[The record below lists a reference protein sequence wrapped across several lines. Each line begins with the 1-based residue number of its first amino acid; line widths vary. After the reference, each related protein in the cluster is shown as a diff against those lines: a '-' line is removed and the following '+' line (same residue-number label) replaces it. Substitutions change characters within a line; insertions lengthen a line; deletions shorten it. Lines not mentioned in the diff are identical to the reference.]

1 MKGRKEEGGR
11 EEGGRKASD
20 PMSTTR
26 ALLYGTLA
34 VGILDALDAV
44 VFFGLRGVQPI
55 RIFQSVASGL
65 LGRAAFSGGMP
76 SAALGVALHF
86 FIAFLIVAVFFVV
99 SRRFPA
105 LVRAP
110 VLSGLLYGIGAYMV
124 MQYIVIPLS
133 AAGAGRF
140 SWPVVANGML
150 IHMFGVG
157 LPASLA
163 ARAATRR
170 PVTSR
175 AWNS

>member
-1 MKGRKEEGGR
+1 
-11 EEGGRKASD
+11 
-20 PMSTTR
+20 MSTPR

-34 VGILDALDAV
+34 VGILDLLDAV

-55 RIFQSVASGL
+55 RIFQSIASGL
-65 LGRAAFSGGMP
+65 LGRAAFSGGTA
-76 SAALGVALHF
+76 SAALGIALHF
-86 FIAFLIVAVFFVV
+86 FIAFLIVAVFFLA
-99 SRRFPA
+99 SRRLPA

-110 VLSGLLYGIGAYMV
+110 ILSGLIYGIGAYIV
-124 MQYIVIPLS
+124 MQYLVIPLS
-133 AAGAGRF
+133 AAGTGRF
-140 SWPVVANGML
+140 SWPVFVNGVL

-170 PVTSR
+170 PTTSR

>member
-1 MKGRKEEGGR
+1 
-11 EEGGRKASD
+11 
-20 PMSTTR
+20 MSTPR

-34 VGILDALDAV
+34 VGILDLLDAV

-55 RIFQSVASGL
+55 RIFQSIASGL
-65 LGRAAFSGGMP
+65 LGRAAFSGGMA
-76 SAALGVALHF
+76 SAVLGIALHF
-86 FIAFLIVAVFFVV
+86 FIAFLIVAVFFLA
-99 SRRFPA
+99 SRRLPA

-110 VLSGLLYGIGAYMV
+110 ILSGLIYGIGAYIV

-133 AAGAGRF
+133 AAGTGRF
-140 SWPVVANGML
+140 SWPVFVNGVL

-170 PVTSR
+170 PTTSR
-175 AWNS
+175 AWS

>member
-1 MKGRKEEGGR
+1 
-11 EEGGRKASD
+11 
-20 PMSTTR
+20 MSTSR

-34 VGILDALDAV
+34 VGILDLLDAV

-55 RIFQSVASGL
+55 RIFQSIASGL
-65 LGRAAFSGGMP
+65 LGRAAFSGGMA

-86 FIAFLIVAVFFVV
+86 FIAFLIVAVFFLA
-99 SRRFPA
+99 SRWVPA

-110 VLSGLLYGIGAYMV
+110 ILSGLIYGIGAYIV
-124 MQYIVIPLS
+124 MQYVVIPLS
-133 AAGAGRF
+133 AAGTGRF
-140 SWPVVANGML
+140 SWPVFVNGVL

-170 PVTSR
+170 PTTSR

>member
-1 MKGRKEEGGR
+1 
-11 EEGGRKASD
+11 
-20 PMSTTR
+20 MSTSR

-34 VGILDALDAV
+34 VGILDLLDAV

-55 RIFQSVASGL
+55 RIFQSIASGL
-65 LGRAAFSGGMP
+65 LGRAAFSGGMA
-76 SAALGVALHF
+76 SAALGIALHF
-86 FIAFLIVAVFFVV
+86 FIAFLIVAAFFLA
-99 SRRFPA
+99 SRRLPA

-110 VLSGLLYGIGAYMV
+110 ILSGLIYGIGAYIV

-133 AAGAGRF
+133 AAGTGRF
-140 SWPVVANGML
+140 SWPVFVNGVL

-170 PVTSR
+170 PTTSR

>member
-1 MKGRKEEGGR
+1 
-11 EEGGRKASD
+11 
-20 PMSTTR
+20 MSTSR

-34 VGILDALDAV
+34 VGILDLLDAL

-55 RIFQSVASGL
+55 RIFQSIASGL
-65 LGRAAFSGGMP
+65 LGRAAFSGGMG

-86 FIAFLIVAVFFVV
+86 FIAFLIVAVFFLA
-99 SRRFPA
+99 SRRLPA

-110 VLSGLLYGIGAYMV
+110 ILSGLIYGIGAYIV
-124 MQYIVIPLS
+124 MQYVVIPLS
-133 AAGAGRF
+133 AAGTGRF
-140 SWPVVANGML
+140 SWPVFVNGVL

-170 PVTSR
+170 PTTSR

>member
-1 MKGRKEEGGR
+1 
-11 EEGGRKASD
+11 
-20 PMSTTR
+20 MSTPR

-34 VGILDALDAV
+34 VGILDLLDAV

-55 RIFQSVASGL
+55 RIFQSIASGL
-65 LGRAAFSGGMP
+65 LGRAAFSGGMA
-76 SAALGVALHF
+76 SAALGIALHF
-86 FIAFLIVAVFFVV
+86 FIAFLIVAVFFLA
-99 SRRFPA
+99 SRRLPA

-110 VLSGLLYGIGAYMV
+110 ILSGLIYGIGAYIV

-133 AAGAGRF
+133 AAGTGRF
-140 SWPVVANGML
+140 SWPVFVNGVL

-170 PVTSR
+170 ATTSR
-175 AWNS
+175 AWSS

>member
-1 MKGRKEEGGR
+1 
-11 EEGGRKASD
+11 
-20 PMSTTR
+20 MSTPR

-34 VGILDALDAV
+34 VGILDLLDAV

-55 RIFQSVASGL
+55 RIFQSIASGL
-65 LGRAAFSGGMP
+65 LGRAAFSGGMA
-76 SAALGVALHF
+76 SAVLGIALHF
-86 FIAFLIVAVFFVV
+86 FIAFLIVAVFFLA
-99 SRRFPA
+99 STRLPA

-110 VLSGLLYGIGAYMV
+110 ILSGLIYGIGAYIV

-133 AAGAGRF
+133 AAGTGRF
-140 SWPVVANGML
+140 SWPVFVNGVL

-170 PVTSR
+170 PTTSR
-175 AWNS
+175 AWSS

>member
-1 MKGRKEEGGR
+1 
-11 EEGGRKASD
+11 
-20 PMSTTR
+20 MSTPR

-34 VGILDALDAV
+34 VGILDLLDAV

-55 RIFQSVASGL
+55 RIFQSIASGL
-65 LGRAAFSGGMP
+65 LGRAAFSGGMA
-76 SAALGVALHF
+76 SAALGIALHF
-86 FIAFLIVAVFFVV
+86 FIAFLIVAVFLLA
-99 SRRFPA
+99 SRRLPA

-110 VLSGLLYGIGAYMV
+110 ILSGLIYGIGAYIV

-133 AAGAGRF
+133 AAGTGRF
-140 SWPVVANGML
+140 SWPVFLNGVL

-170 PVTSR
+170 PMTSR
-175 AWNS
+175 AWSS

>member
-1 MKGRKEEGGR
+1 
-11 EEGGRKASD
+11 
-20 PMSTTR
+20 MSTPR

-34 VGILDALDAV
+34 VGILDLLDAV

-55 RIFQSVASGL
+55 RIFQSIASGL
-65 LGRAAFSGGMP
+65 LGRAAFSGGMA
-76 SAALGVALHF
+76 SAALGIALHF
-86 FIAFLIVAVFFVV
+86 FIAFLIVAVFFLA
-99 SRRFPA
+99 SRRLPA

-110 VLSGLLYGIGAYMV
+110 ILSGLIYGIGAYIV
-124 MQYIVIPLS
+124 MQYLVIPLS
-133 AAGAGRF
+133 AAGTGRF
-140 SWPVVANGML
+140 SWPVFVNGVL

-170 PVTSR
+170 PTTSR

>member
-1 MKGRKEEGGR
+1 
-11 EEGGRKASD
+11 
-20 PMSTTR
+20 MSTSR

-34 VGILDALDAV
+34 VGILDLLDAV

-55 RIFQSVASGL
+55 RIFQSIASGL
-65 LGRAAFSGGMP
+65 LGRAAFSGGMA

-86 FIAFLIVAVFFVV
+86 FIAFLIVAVFFLA
-99 SRRFPA
+99 SRWLQA

-110 VLSGLLYGIGAYMV
+110 ILSGLIYGIGAYIV
-124 MQYIVIPLS
+124 MQYVVIPLS
-133 AAGAGRF
+133 AAGTGRF
-140 SWPVVANGML
+140 SWPVFVNGVL

-170 PVTSR
+170 PTTSR

>member
-1 MKGRKEEGGR
+1 
-11 EEGGRKASD
+11 
-20 PMSTTR
+20 MSTPR

-34 VGILDALDAV
+34 VGILDLLDAV

-55 RIFQSVASGL
+55 RIFQSIASGL
-65 LGRAAFSGGMP
+65 LGRAAFSGGMA
-76 SAALGVALHF
+76 SAALGIALHF
-86 FIAFLIVAVFFVV
+86 FIAFLIVAVFFLA
-99 SRRFPA
+99 SRRLPA

-110 VLSGLLYGIGAYMV
+110 ILSGLIYGIGAYIV

-133 AAGAGRF
+133 AAGTGRF
-140 SWPVVANGML
+140 SWPVFVNGVL

-170 PVTSR
+170 PTTSR
-175 AWNS
+175 AWSS

>member
-1 MKGRKEEGGR
+1 
-11 EEGGRKASD
+11 
-20 PMSTTR
+20 MSTTR

-55 RIFQSVASGL
+55 RIFQSIASGL
-65 LGRAAFSGGMP
+65 QGRAAFSGGMA

-86 FIAFLIVAVFFVV
+86 FIAFLIVAVFFVA

-105 LVRAP
+105 LMRAP
-110 VLSGLLYGIGAYMV
+110 ILSGLLYGIGAYMV

-133 AAGAGRF
+133 AAGTGRF
-140 SWPVVANGML
+140 SWPVFVNGVL

-157 LPASLA
+157 LPASLV

-170 PVTSR
+170 PATSR